1 MRRSLLARFVAV
13 LAVAALPAGSGV
25 AAGARRPAT
34 PAPAAAPVAGAPARP
49 TTSQPAAAPL
59 SFTIEATGDMLV
71 HSPVWQRA
79 RSYGATNGMA
89 YDFGPMLAKIK
100 PLISAAD
107 LAICHIETP
116 MSPDDAHLSGYPLFN
131 SPHEL
136 ATAIADAGYD
146 GCSTASNHSVD
157 QGAAGVNATLVALD
171 RAGLQHAGT
180 ARSAAE
186 AAHVELHDVRGVEIA
201 HLSYTYGTNGNTV
214 AAGMPWIV
222 NVTSVPRILA
232 DAHQARLAGASFVV
246 VSMHWGS
253 EYQTSPTAEQ
263 RSQAAALLASPD
275 VDLILGD
282 HVHVLQPVERIGG
295 KYVIYGLGNV
305 FSNQSPAAGLPVNTQ
320 DGAILK
326 IHVTQQGSALVPD
339 TVTFIP
345 TFCQI
350 GPYLVWPVAEAL
362 NDPTTPATL
371 RPQLLASWRRTV
383 TAERSL
389 PGHAADATPDTLPAA

>member
-1 MRRSLLARFVAV
+1 
-13 LAVAALPAGSGV
+13 
-25 AAGARRPAT
+25 
-34 PAPAAAPVAGAPARP
+34 
-49 TTSQPAAAPL
+49 
-59 SFTIEATGDMLV
+59 
-71 HSPVWQRA
+71 
-79 RSYGATNGMA
+79 MA

-339 TVTFIP
+339 TVTFHP
-345 TFCQI
+345 DVLPDRSVPGVAGRRGVERPHHPRHPPAPAPCVLAPDRHRGAFPA
-350 GPYLVWPVAEAL
+350 GP
-362 NDPTTPATL
+362 
-371 RPQLLASWRRTV
+371 RRRRH
-383 TAERSL
+383 A
-389 PGHAADATPDTLPAA
+389 GHASGRLSPARLRA